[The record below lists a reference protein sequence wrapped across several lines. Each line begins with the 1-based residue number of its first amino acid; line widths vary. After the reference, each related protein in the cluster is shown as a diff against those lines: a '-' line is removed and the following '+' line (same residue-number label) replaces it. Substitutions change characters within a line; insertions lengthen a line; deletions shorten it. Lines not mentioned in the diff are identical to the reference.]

1 MNFTHRKRGIS
12 GIISGI
18 FMVVVSMLAFSTFYW
33 QYVQQDHYNQ
43 VVLNRMQREWERF
56 NERVEISDTAM
67 SGSYLRFKVRNT
79 GGVTAHIVTV
89 YLNDT
94 TANTARDLILA
105 NCITSNCSA
114 YIGPGTERWV
124 YTTIPI
130 TPGDTY
136 DLKVATERGN
146 VGIVSRFTAGQQ
158 GPTGTQMVPF
168 TVSFLA
174 DDFQY
179 NTVQNPDA
187 PGWQGAWVFTAPS
200 QDIWF
205 RIKLRNTS
213 GREVVIET
221 RCHLNVV
228 TSQDQGGGPS
238 GGKAFESKAFCTSSN
253 TPVTIQK
260 DTEQWVV
267 FGSIPS
273 NKWWN
278 GVYQYY
284 VFIAI
289 YYHNTNPLGPTLG
302 ATVGLLAIEVTG

>member
-1 MNFTHRKRGIS
+1 
-12 GIISGI
+12 
-18 FMVVVSMLAFSTFYW
+18 MVVVSMLAFSTFYW

-56 NERVEISDTAM
+56 SERVEISDTAM

-130 TPGDTY
+130 TAGDAY

-146 VGIVSRFTAGQQ
+146 IGIVSRFTAGQQ

-168 TVSFLA
+168 TFSYLA

-179 NTVQNPDA
+179 NTNQDPDA
-187 PGWQGAWVFTAPS
+187 PGWQKAWVFTAPS
-200 QDIWF
+200 GNMWF
-205 RIKLRNTS
+205 KIKLKNTS
-213 GREVVIET
+213 GGEVVIET

-228 TSQDQGGGPS
+228 TAQDKSGTG
-238 GGKAFESKAFCTSSN
+238 GGKAFESKAFCASSN
-253 TPVTIQK
+253 TPVTIPK
-260 DTEQWVV
+260 DAERWIV
-267 FGSIPS
+267 FGPLS
-273 NKWWN
+273 NNQWWTDTN
-278 GVYQYY
+278 QYY
-284 VFIAI
+284 VFIALF
-289 YYHNTNPLGPTLG
+289 YHNANPVRPTLG
-302 ATVGLLAIEVTG
+302 ATVGLLAIEVTR